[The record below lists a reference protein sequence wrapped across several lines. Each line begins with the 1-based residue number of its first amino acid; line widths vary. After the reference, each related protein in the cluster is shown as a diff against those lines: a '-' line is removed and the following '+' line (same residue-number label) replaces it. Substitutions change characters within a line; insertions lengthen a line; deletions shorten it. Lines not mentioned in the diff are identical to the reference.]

1 MVKRPDINKA
11 GFHRN
16 ASPPSPPSPPSL
28 SFKFNMADGPF
39 DCPQVGLSVSRS
51 HLTPWTGQSKTGHRH
66 DTHTLIDWR
75 WRIIEFFAHYCHTK
89 MLGLPIDWLG
99 LDDHW
104 EEERMKCPAKSMG
117 GCDSWDI
124 PNSQLYSLVDSLLHK
139 WADNGWIDSTTM
151 VMTWKWIK

>member
-16 ASPPSPPSPPSL
+16 ASPPSPPSL

-66 DTHTLIDWR
+66 DTHTISS
-75 WRIIEFFAHYCHTK
+75 T
-89 MLGLPIDWLG
+89 
-99 LDDHW
+99 
-104 EEERMKCPAKSMG
+104 G
-117 GCDSWDI
+117 G
-124 PNSQLYSLVDSLLHK
+124 
-139 WADNGWIDSTTM
+139 GE
-151 VMTWKWIK
+151 